1 MKKNHLILAV
11 TCCLLGLLFSCQ
23 DSFEKPEFDTLG
35 NVDPNLVVARKNL
48 DAFVKALKPQ
58 TKNAGSELNIVSVNK
73 KRLPI
78 KLKDSLDI
86 PLTRSAL
93 AELKDSADLYT
104 FIFTKDENNG
114 YAIVSGE
121 EKVPRL
127 YAYVEKGRFSDTI
140 DNGGLRQAL
149 RMIEELYQDDVV
161 AAYIDGA
168 NGQNSDISTFGY
180 GDPSESLTKLQW
192 NQWYP
197 YNDKVPVACSDNIS
211 GRAPAGCV
219 PVALSM
225 AIAALE
231 PYFAVQED
239 QVNLINKK
247 PYPEENNEEDLV
259 ASLVLK
265 VGSLC
270 SVEYGCRSSG
280 ATAEN
285 ASKALS
291 HYWVIHQLEN
301 GLNANWTKNCLNKGY
316 PIIAFGS
323 DGSAGHC
330 WLIDGGKKDSNGNYT
345 FFYNN
350 WGAGGWSN
358 GFFAIGDC
366 RYTNKFGEVFNY
378 NKNNRYIYIH
388 DVAK

>member
-11 TCCLLGLLFSCQ
+11 TYCLLGFLFSCQ
-23 DSFEKPEFDTLG
+23 DSFEKSELITSG

-48 DAFVKALKPQ
+48 DAFVKAVEPQ